1 MSQNKM
7 AHSVHSSVQVSLVVK
22 IKSFQRRRTL
32 KSDLN
37 NKVVLAINSSNSLT
51 NKGD

>member
-1 MSQNKM
+1 M
-7 AHSVHSSVQVSLVVK
+7 AHSVPSSVQVS
-22 IKSFQRRRTL
+22 QRRRTL

-37 NKVVLAINSSNSLT
+37 NNVVLARNSSNSLT